1 MILLGWR
8 TLLRSWLRPILM
20 SLWQHQV
27 LLHRPG
33 STSNTRKCDVVI
45 IVGCGTR
52 TVRRERA
59 QPRAAAP
66 VRPPPA
72 GPAPGRAAGGRA
84 APAAYPRTR
93 GAGAPTVQAREG
105 ALEALVEQHL
115 GVKL

>member
-1 MILLGWR
+1 MCVHLLIYFIAAGSPFALSSCQWFVRIHGVFILF
-8 TLLRSWLRPILM
+8 
-20 SLWQHQV
+20 Q
-27 LLHRPG
+27 
-33 STSNTRKCDVVI
+33 N
-45 IVGCGTR
+45 R